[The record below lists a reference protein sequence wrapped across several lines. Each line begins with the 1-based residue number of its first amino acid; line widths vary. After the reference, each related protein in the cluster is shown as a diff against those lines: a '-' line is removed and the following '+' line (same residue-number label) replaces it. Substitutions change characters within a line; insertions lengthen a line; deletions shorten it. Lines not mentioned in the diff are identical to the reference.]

1 MPETLKRLKKKAAI
15 ALNDGAFAELESYAK
30 QILQLDDTYA
40 DAWFFLSLS
49 ATERRKVSVAI
60 ELVDSALRLSG
71 RNTEYVAHKARLH
84 TMAGQKEAAVAAA
97 DYAMTLGP

>member
-60 ELVDSALRLSG
+60 ELVDSALRRSG
-71 RNTEYVAHKARLH
+71 RNTDMLPIRHVFTRWLDKKKPLSRLPI
-84 TMAGQKEAAVAAA
+84 M
-97 DYAMTLGP
+97 P